1 MKLPRRNFLHLAA
14 NAAALPAVSQFA
26 RAQAYPSAGAHRRPI
41 CRRRSDRHHRSSD
54 RPMAVGVS
62 RPAICHREPAGSR
75 QQYWHGG
82 GRECAAGR
90 SITRC
95 ATPGAACAPPTDADA
110 ELENLGTIASCRA
123 FSARGRYS
131 LRLGSKPQLAR
142 PGEEVLAVG
151 SEGNISV

>member
-26 RAQAYPSAGAHRRPI
+26 RAQAYPSRPVRI
-41 CRRRSDRHHRSSD
+41 VVPFCRRRSDRHHRSSD

-75 QQYWHGG
+75 QQFWHGG

-95 ATPGAACAPPTDADA
+95 ATPGAAYAPPTDADA

-123 FSARGRYS
+123 SSA
-131 LRLGSKPQLAR
+131 
-142 PGEEVLAVG
+142 AVG
-151 SEGNISV
+151 H